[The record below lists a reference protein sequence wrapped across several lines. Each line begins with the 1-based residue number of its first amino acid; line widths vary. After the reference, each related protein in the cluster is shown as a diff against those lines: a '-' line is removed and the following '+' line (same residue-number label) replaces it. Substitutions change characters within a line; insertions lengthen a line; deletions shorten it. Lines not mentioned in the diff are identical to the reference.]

1 MAVDF
6 SEFSQK
12 TAAVST
18 DYLVGYDQNAS
29 GGEKKF
35 TLSTIAN
42 AVSGIIAPS
51 FAQTPAFTGTFK
63 NKLINGN
70 FDIWQ
75 RGSVTTASNNN
86 SHVGFYGA
94 DRWGFSPNLVGTVS
108 TNLSSFDVTQT
119 QVPNNPTNYLS
130 FNTTVASTG
139 TPFLYQRIENVR
151 ILSGKTVTLS
161 FYAKSNIS
169 LSVTIGYSYWYGLPI
184 AAGGTFSNQTNTS
197 AGTITTTSNW
207 TKYTITTTLP
217 SIASGLSVDASQNTF
232 LQLYFGL
239 PAGTTY
245 AFDIAQVQ
253 LEEGSVAT
261 PFEQRPIGTE
271 LALCERYYQG
281 KRRFGSTGRSIPN
294 SGVLN
299 NSVALI
305 SPTMRSIPSVTI
317 YDPIAYN
324 AGSYIYGAM
333 ILTGVTSEWVAFAAE
348 INYQAWYFAA
358 SYNLNAEL

>member
-6 SEFSQK
+6 SQFSQK

-18 DYLVGYDQNAS
+18 DYLVGYDQNTS

-51 FAQTPAFTGTFK
+51 FSQTPAFTGTFK

-139 TPFLYQRIENVR
+139 SPFLYQRIENVR

-184 AAGGTFSNQTNTS
+184 AVGGTFSNQTNTS

-217 SIASGLSVDASQNTF
+217 SIASGLTVDGPQNTF

-253 LEEGSVAT
+253 VEEGSVAT
-261 PFEQRPIGTE
+261 PFEERPIGTE
-271 LALCERYYQG
+271 LALCQRYYEFGGQFIDNNVPVTDPYWKVLYSYKVP
-281 KRRFGSTGRSIPN
+281 KRAATSTITRIAGPAAASTGFTDSQN
-294 SGVLN
+294 SHWCIIGVN
-299 NSVALI
+299 
-305 SPTMRSIPSVTI
+305 IPSGL
-317 YDPIAYN
+317 N
-324 AGSYIYGAM
+324 EYG
-333 ILTGVTSEWVAFAAE
+333 ITFDVD
-348 INYQAWYFAA
+348 
-358 SYNLNAEL
+358 AEL